1 MNTIDASDM
10 EYRVLFIDFNS
21 YFASVEQQLRPELR
35 GKPMAVVPVVTDSTC
50 AIAASYEA
58 KAFGVKTGTR
68 IYEAKQMCPGL
79 ICVPARHEA
88 YVHFHHQLVAEVDK
102 FLPILEV
109 CSVDEMACEL
119 YGRFRQESEAL
130 IMAQKIKESICRNVG
145 QCLTSSIGLS
155 TNRYLAKVASD
166 LKKPNGVTCL
176 HPAHLPGKIQHLK
189 LIDFP
194 GIGKNMS
201 ARLSAKGIVTFDHL
215 WNCAPKQLRAI
226 WGGVGGERFWHAL
239 RGEEGDHLE
248 TQRSMITHSHV
259 LAPEDRPVARAE
271 NVGRR
276 LLLKAASRMR
286 KLELKATRLDLSA
299 RVENG
304 PRLEGRTQFPAVC
317 DSFALI
323 KAFGRLWGEVLQGCP
338 GRVKKVSLALHGLV
352 ADSAPEQ
359 LLLLPNPDAPSV
371 EERLVHEKLSRV
383 IDHLTQRYGRNAV
396 TLGLTETDGRS
407 FSGAKIA
414 FNRIPEPTD
423 FEQWSQTAK
432 EIERD
437 LLPVDEDDV

>member
-1 MNTIDASDM
+1 M

-35 GKPMAVVPVVTDSTC
+35 GKPIAVVPVMTDSTC

-58 KAFGVKTGTR
+58 KAYGVKTGTR
-68 IYEAKQMCPGL
+68 IYEARQMCPGL

-88 YVHFHHQLVAEVDK
+88 YVHFHIKLVAEVDK
-102 FLPILEV
+102 FLPVLEV

-119 YGRFRQESEAL
+119 YGRYREESEAL
-130 IMAQKIKESICRNVG
+130 GMAQKIKESIAKNVG
-145 QCLTSSIGLS
+145 ACLTSSIGLS

-176 HPAHLPGKIQHLK
+176 HPLHLPGKIRHLK
-189 LIDFP
+189 LTDFP
-194 GIGKNMS
+194 GIGKNMG
-201 ARLSAKGIVTFDHL
+201 ARLSAKGIVTFDQL
-215 WNCAPKQLRAI
+215 WQCAPKQLRGI
-226 WGGVGGERFWHAL
+226 WGGVVGERFWYAL

-248 TQRSMITHSHV
+248 SQQTMITHSHV
-259 LAPEDRPVARAE
+259 LGPEDRPVQRAE

-286 KLELKATRLDLSA
+286 KLDLKATRLDLSA
-299 RVENG
+299 RIENG

-323 KAFGRLWGEVLQGCP
+323 KAFAGLWQEVLE
-338 GRVKKVSLALHGLV
+338 GRQVRIKKVSLALHGLV
-352 ADSAPEQ
+352 AASAPEQ
-359 LLLLPNPDAPSV
+359 LLLLPNPDAPSD
-371 EERLVHEKLSRV
+371 EERLVREKLSRV

-407 FSGAKIA
+407 FTGTKIA
-414 FNRIPEPTD
+414 FNRIPEPED
-423 FEQWSQTAK
+423 FEQWTDMTQD
-432 EIERD
+432 IEEE
-437 LLPVDEDDV
+437 LLPVVERED